1 MKTPINIL
9 TVNNSLVNFAMTE
22 RVKKY
27 LSILE
32 LSYCRDAISFRH
44 SEMDFL
50 FYNN

>member
-1 MKTPINIL
+1 
-9 TVNNSLVNFAMTE
+9 MTE

-32 LSYCRDAISFRH
+32 LSYCSNAISFRH

-50 FYNN
+50 F